1 MAGIGIWRSPIFP
14 PVMGGA
20 VQLGTLIE
28 NDWNPANWSGDT
40 GACTFDV
47 DGITLNF
54 SGGAGFNQGIYYNK
68 YFTNLENFRMEGI
81 FTINSLTNYG
91 PSLSQI
97 LPLSGLNLDK
107 SALIGT
113 GGVNNGRLD
122 FWDSINYIGSDSIG
136 AYILGDQAY
145 VKIEKLFDVIT
156 FTMTNIRLGSTAILT
171 KTFDFNFSP
180 LLAYRTSVVWA
191 FGFSAYGICD
201 AKVNWYKYTGLDY
214 KNSDACLITDSK
226 GLYFAGTFANTIT
239 QQLRAA
245 NPTKTFNFSGGVNE
259 TLTDVR
265 NKLPELLLLNSKK
278 YFLEVSSN
286 DKRNGRS
293 QAQMEADML
302 FIKNTLEVN
311 GNQVYAMRTFPEKY
325 TGGAGIDVLDCLNAI
340 DNVFAPAQIVDTFT
354 PLSSGTGRN
363 PNPAY
368 IVGDDIHIPEA
379 AHTVVAT
386 ELQTKL

>member
-1 MAGIGIWRSPIFP
+1 MNPAFNHIFSRS
-14 PVMGGA
+14 GGA
-20 VQLGTLIE
+20 VAPVQLGTLIE
-28 NDWNPANWSGDT
+28 NDFNPANWSGDT
-40 GACTFDV
+40 GACTFAG
-47 DGITLNF
+47 DGITLGF
-54 SGGAGFNQGIYYNK
+54 SGTGFAQGIYYNK
-68 YFTNLENFRMEGI
+68 YLSNLENFRMEARLR
-81 FTINSLTNYG
+81 INSLTNYG

-97 LPLSGLNLDK
+97 LPTSGINLDK

-122 FWDSINYIGSDSIG
+122 FWDSINYLGSDSIG
-136 AYILGDQAY
+136 AFLAADDTD
-145 VKIEKLFDVIT
+145 VKIEKILDVIT
-156 FTMTNIRLGSTAILT
+156 FTMYNQRLNATATLV

-180 LLAYRTSVVWA
+180 LPSYRTSVVSA
-191 FGFSAYGICD
+191 FGFSSYYACD
-201 AKVNWYKYTGLDY
+201 AKVLSFKYTGLDY
-214 KNSDACLITDSK
+214 KNSDACIITDSK
-226 GLYFAGTFANTIT
+226 GLYFAGAFANTIT

-245 NPTKTFNFSGGVNE
+245 NPTKTINFSGGVNE

-278 YFLEVSSN
+278 YFLEVSAN

-340 DNVFAPAQIVDTFT
+340 DNVFAPNRIVDTFT
-354 PLSSGTGRN
+354 PLSSGVGRN
-363 PNPAY
+363 PNPSY
-368 IVGDDIHIPEA
+368 IVGDDIHIPAA

-386 ELQTKL
+386 ELQSYI